1 MDTSLSQSGRA
12 EAIEHL
18 FLHRNRSPTVEDS
31 PSTTGSP
38 VHLLRGHRATSSPS
52 ERTQPG
58 RRPYRYLEPG
68 SEPAGTLPLLKAISR
83 LTWGTLKRRRLRE
96 REAQPQAAPNNPK
109 GPRAPSPGRPGITSA
124 APSPPRPGLPP
135 SLPHGPPASPPSA
148 LYSPPRTRTRVE
160 ARGSSSG
167 RTIPQLTLW
176 GGGTSSRRG

>member
-12 EAIEHL
+12 EAIERL
-18 FLHRNRSPTVEDS
+18 FLRRNRSPTVEDG

-38 VHLLRGHRATSSPS
+38 VHLLRGHRGTSSPS

-83 LTWGTLKRRRLRE
+83 VTWGTLKRRRLRE
-96 REAQPQAAPNNPK
+96 REAQPQAAPND
-109 GPRAPSPGRPGITSA
+109 PRGR
-124 APSPPRPGLPP
+124 
-135 SLPHGPPASPPSA
+135 GPPPPAALGSPQRRPALPVPDCRHPSHTAPPVSPPSA
-148 LYSPPRTRTRVE
+148 LYSPPRPRPRVE